1 MTSTTK
7 PDYGRAGRDL
17 KAATT
22 VGVGLIV
29 LLMFTLF
36 ISASIFALL
45 AAGVAWLA
53 VRELSGVLLV
63 GISTRVSN
71 ALLVSAVAIVLAG
84 YNGGAEWLVGTFALA
99 AITVMALRLRDGQS
113 SYVDHVTRSV
123 FILGYAPLLI
133 GFAAVMAAG
142 PHGPWRV
149 MSFVLLTA
157 GADLGAYIA
166 GVRWG
171 KTPLV
176 PAISPKKTR
185 EGLYGAFA
193 LNALV
198 GVVLFATVLDGQWL
212 AGVLAG
218 VVFTLAAVVGD
229 LIESMIKRDLGVK
242 DMSSLLPGHGGVM
255 DRLDSLVVNAAVAWL
270 VFGLFLGF

>member
-1 MTSTTK
+1 MPTTTT

-17 KAATT
+17 KAATA
-22 VGVGLIV
+22 VGLGLIA
-29 LLMFTLF
+29 LLMFSLF
-36 ISASIFALL
+36 LSASIFALL

-53 VRELSGVLLV
+53 VRELAGPLIVNQSQRMSVLMQA
-63 GISTRVSN
+63 G
-71 ALLVSAVAIVLAG
+71 AVLIVLAG
-84 YNGGAEWLVGTFALA
+84 YNGGAEWLVGTFALS
-99 AITVMALRLRDGQS
+99 AIAVMAVRLADGQA
-113 SYVDHVTRSV
+113 SYVNHVSRSV
-123 FILGYAPLLI
+123 FVLAYGPLLI
-133 GFAAVMAAG
+133 GFAAVMAGGVNGA
-142 PHGPWRV
+142 WRV

-171 KTPLV
+171 ATPLV

-185 EGLYGAFA
+185 EGLYGAVA

-198 GVVLFATVLDGQWL
+198 GMIVFATVLHGTWWQ
-212 AGVLAG
+212 GVLAS
-218 VVFTLAAVVGD
+218 VVFTGCAVVGD

-242 DMSSLLPGHGGVM
+242 DMSALLPGHGGVM
-255 DRLDSLVVNAAVAWL
+255 DRLDSLVVNAAIGWL